1 MDKRRCL
8 VSANCPVLYNYSIL
22 QTSNKKESER
32 TTQNIIKISV
42 KIGLLL
48 RGDKFSVEERGT
60 MVKIQRSLHTIAMTL
75 VSFFEVE
82 HTYDKTFLV
91 TYLAELESLLKSLI
105 TKHLTEKSVS
115 RVEQIFGVVKT
126 PDFLDNIYVPKKN
139 QEMREQ
145 MTLVVTDLNKCLA
158 SGVL

>member
-1 MDKRRCL
+1 M
-8 VSANCPVLYNYSIL
+8 

-48 RGDKFSVEERGT
+48 RGDKFSVEERRT

-82 HTYDKTFLV
+82 HTYD
-91 TYLAELESLLKSLI
+91 
-105 TKHLTEKSVS
+105 
-115 RVEQIFGVVKT
+115 
-126 PDFLDNIYVPKKN
+126 
-139 QEMREQ
+139 
-145 MTLVVTDLNKCLA
+145 
-158 SGVL
+158 